1 MRVKRFFGADSR
13 QAMRLVREELGPDAV
28 IVSNRKV
35 DQGVEIVCALDYEG
49 DETSSD
55 FSVALK
61 EADQGDALQQELDEA
76 RQRILSGARFDSG
89 MQENA
94 FQKKARMHQWGLNQD
109 GETPREARYSN
120 ALDDAW
126 TAPQSSNQARS
137 GSTAEELAIK
147 AMQSEIQGLRDLLKE
162 QLRDSEGARNPTEAL
177 MRNRL
182 AEAGFSASYVS
193 KLMKL
198 VPLGDDM
205 DSQSAWQLLLKR
217 LESELQTL
225 DEEFI
230 DKGGVVALLGPTG
243 VGKTTTLGK
252 LAARYVLKHGA
263 EGLALVTTDCYRI
276 AAYEQL
282 RTFGR
287 ILGVTVRVVDENN
300 ALDLTL
306 KSLRNK
312 RLVLI
317 DTAGLNVRDPN
328 LQSQLNLLSSAQ
340 ARIRRFIVL
349 PAISQSR
356 VLLDTYEAY
365 RDAGLNG
372 CVLTKLDEAVNIG
385 EVLGLVLEKRLP
397 VSYVTNGQ
405 KIPDDVRLANRSSL
419 VSRFARDV
427 SRSED
432 NNDKAG

>member
-13 QAMRLVREELGPDAV
+13 QAMRQVREELGADAV
-28 IVSNRKV
+28 IMSNKKV
-35 DQGVEIVCALDYEG
+35 DNGVEIVCALDYEG
-49 DETSSD
+49 GETPQEFSS
-55 FSVALK
+55 ALK
-61 EADQGDALQQELDEA
+61 QADQGVALQQELDEA

-89 MQENA
+89 MTENA
-94 FQKKARMHQWGLNQD
+94 FQKKARLRQWGLNEF
-109 GETPREARYSN
+109 GESE
-120 ALDDAW
+120 DDHATSYEPGDNW
-126 TAPQSSNQARS
+126 SSQPAPSRS
-137 GSTAEELAIK
+137 GSTEELAIK

-162 QLRDSEGARNPTEAL
+162 QLRENEGAKNPTEAL

-182 AEAGFSASYVS
+182 VNAGFSHNYIT
-193 KLMKL
+193 KLLKL
-198 VPLGDDM
+198 VPLDSDL
-205 DSQSAWQLLLKR
+205 DSQSAWKLLLKR
-217 LESELQTL
+217 LENELQTL
-225 DEEFI
+225 DEELI
-230 DKGGVVALLGPTG
+230 DKGGVAALVGPTG

-300 ALDLTL
+300 SLDLTL

-312 RLVLI
+312 SLVLI

-328 LQSQLNLLSSAQ
+328 LQSQLTLLTSAQ

-397 VSYVTNGQ
+397 ISYVTNGQ
-405 KIPDDVRLANRSSL
+405 KIPDDVKLASPSAL
-419 VSRFARDV
+419 VARFAKDV
-427 SRSED
+427 ERSEE
-432 NNDKAG
+432 NNG

>member
-13 QAMRLVREELGPDAV
+13 QAMRLVREELGADAV

-35 DQGVEIVCALDYEG
+35 ENGVEIVCALDYEG
-49 DETSSD
+49 DETPQN
-55 FSVALK
+55 FSEALK
-61 EADQGDALQQELDEA
+61 QADQGDALQRELDEA

-89 MQENA
+89 LTENA
-94 FQKKARMHQWGLNQD
+94 FQKKARIRQLGNLSEGFTPGLGLD
-109 GETPREARYSN
+109 SSSAGEDYSPRGGASSS
-120 ALDDAW
+120 A
-126 TAPQSSNQARS
+126 QSD
-137 GSTAEELAIK
+137 LAIK
-147 AMQSEIQGLRDLLKE
+147 AMQSEIQSLRELVRD
-162 QLRDSEGARNPTEAL
+162 QLREQDALRNPTEAL
-177 MRNRL
+177 VRSRL
-182 AEAGFSASYVS
+182 LRAGFSDAYVKRLL
-193 KLMKL
+193 KLL
-198 VPLGDDM
+198 ILDAEM
-205 DSQSAWQLLLKR
+205 DSRAAWQQVLERLKG
-217 LESELQTL
+217 EVQTL

-300 ALDLTL
+300 ALDMTL

-312 RLVLI
+312 SLVLI

-328 LQSQLNLLSSAQ
+328 LQTQMNLLGSTQ
-340 ARIRRFIVL
+340 ARIRRFMVL
-349 PAISQSR
+349 PATSQAG

-365 RDAGLNG
+365 REAGLNG
-372 CVLTKLDEAVNIG
+372 CVLTKLDEAVNLG

-397 VSYVTNGQ
+397 VSYITNGQ
-405 KIPDDVRLANRSSL
+405 KIPDDVQLASPASL
-419 VSRFARDV
+419 LARFARDV
-427 SRSED
+427 ERNEE
-432 NNDKAG
+432 A

>member
-13 QAMRLVREELGPDAV
+13 QAMRLVREELGADAV

-35 DQGVEIVCALDYEG
+35 ENGVEIVCALDYDSAQPSEFV
-49 DETSSD
+49 D
-55 FSVALK
+55 ALK
-61 EADQGDALQQELDEA
+61 KADQGDVLQRELDEA
-76 RQRILSGARFDSG
+76 RQRILSGARFDEGLS
-89 MQENA
+89 ENA
-94 FQKKARMHQWGLNQD
+94 FQRKARMRQLGALSDGYQPGGGPYLNTEQED
-109 GETPREARYSN
+109 YSP
-120 ALDDAW
+120 
-126 TAPQSSNQARS
+126 APTHHG
-137 GSTAEELAIK
+137 GSAEDLAMR
-147 AMQSEIQGLRDLLKE
+147 AMQSEIQSLRELIRE
-162 QLRDSEGARNPTEAL
+162 QLREQDALRNPTEAL
-177 MRNRL
+177 VRNRL
-182 AEAGFSASYVS
+182 MHAGFSDAYVRRLL
-193 KLMKL
+193 K
-198 VPLGDDM
+198 
-205 DSQSAWQLLLKR
+205 LLLLEATVDSKTAWRQVLDR
-217 LESELQTL
+217 LKGELQTL

-263 EGLALVTTDCYRI
+263 EGLALITTDCYRI

-312 RLVLI
+312 NLVLI

-328 LQSQLNLLSSAQ
+328 LQNQMALLTTAQ
-340 ARIRRFIVL
+340 ARIRRFMVL
-349 PAISQSR
+349 PATSQAR

-397 VSYVTNGQ
+397 VSYITNGQ
-405 KIPDDVRLANRSSL
+405 KIPDDVQLASPAAL
-419 VSRFARDV
+419 LARFARDV
-427 SRSED
+427 ERSEET
-432 NNDKAG
+432 

>member
-13 QAMRLVREELGPDAV
+13 QAMRLVREELGADAV

-35 DQGVEIVCALDYEG
+35 DNGVEIVCALDYEG
-49 DETSSD
+49 DETSQD
-55 FSVALK
+55 FSTALK

-76 RQRILSGARFDSG
+76 RQRILSGARFDTG
-89 MQENA
+89 MKENA
-94 FQKKARMHQWGLNQD
+94 FQKKARMRQWGLNED
-109 GETPREARYSN
+109 GETEREARSSYD
-120 ALDDAW
+120 LDDDAW
-126 TAPQSSNQARS
+126 GAPAGQKRQ
-137 GSTAEELAIK
+137 GTSTEELAIK

-162 QLRDSEGARNPTEAL
+162 QLRESDGARNPTEAL

-182 AEAGFSASYVS
+182 LEAGFTSAYVS

-198 VPLGDDM
+198 VPLNSDM
-205 DSQSAWQLLLKR
+205 DSQTAWQLLLKR
-217 LESELQTL
+217 LENELQTL

-230 DKGGVVALLGPTG
+230 DKGGVVALVGPTG

-312 RLVLI
+312 SLVLI

-328 LQSQLNLLSSAQ
+328 LQSQLTLLTSAQ

-372 CVLTKLDEAVNIG
+372 CVLTKLDEAVHIG

-397 VSYVTNGQ
+397 VSYITNGQ
-405 KIPDDVRLANRSSL
+405 KIPDDVKLASPSSL
-419 VSRFARDV
+419 VGRFARDV
-427 SRSED
+427 ERSEE
-432 NNDKAG
+432 NDEKTG

>member
-13 QAMRLVREELGPDAV
+13 QAMRLVREELGADAV

-35 DQGVEIVCALDYEG
+35 DNGIEIVCALDYEG
-49 DETSSD
+49 DETPRNFSD
-55 FSVALK
+55 ALK
-61 EADQGDALQQELDEA
+61 QADQGDALQRELDEA

-89 MQENA
+89 LTENA
-94 FQKKARMHQWGLNQD
+94 FQKKARMRQLGNLSEGLVPGLGVDSGKGSEDFSPRSINTGTQD
-109 GETPREARYSN
+109 
-120 ALDDAW
+120 D
-126 TAPQSSNQARS
+126 
-137 GSTAEELAIK
+137 LAIK
-147 AMQSEIQGLRDLLKE
+147 AMQSEIQSLRELVRD
-162 QLRDSEGARNPTEAL
+162 QLREQDAVRNPTEAL
-177 MRNRL
+177 IRSRL
-182 AEAGFSASYVS
+182 LRAGFSDAYVKRLL
-193 KLMKL
+193 KLL
-198 VPLGDDM
+198 VLDADT
-205 DSQSAWQLLLKR
+205 DSRTAWQQVLERLK
-217 LESELQTL
+217 SEVQTL

-300 ALDLTL
+300 ALDMTL

-312 RLVLI
+312 SLVLI

-328 LQSQLNLLSSAQ
+328 LQAQMNLLSSTQ
-340 ARIRRFIVL
+340 ARIRRFMVL
-349 PAISQSR
+349 PATSQAR

-365 RDAGLNG
+365 REAGLNG
-372 CVLTKLDEAVNIG
+372 CVLTKLDEAVNLG

-397 VSYVTNGQ
+397 VSYITNGQ
-405 KIPDDVRLANRSSL
+405 KIPDDVQLASPASL
-419 VSRFARDV
+419 LARFARDV
-427 SRSED
+427 ARNED
-432 NNDKAG
+432 A

>member
-13 QAMRLVREELGPDAV
+13 QAMRLVREELGADAV

-35 DQGVEIVCALDYEG
+35 DNGIEIVCALDYEG
-49 DETSSD
+49 DETPRNFSD
-55 FSVALK
+55 ALK
-61 EADQGDALQQELDEA
+61 QADQGDALQRELDEA

-89 MQENA
+89 LTENA
-94 FQKKARMHQWGLNQD
+94 FQKKARMRQLGNLSEGLVPGLGVDSGKGSEDFSPRSINTGTQD
-109 GETPREARYSN
+109 
-120 ALDDAW
+120 D
-126 TAPQSSNQARS
+126 
-137 GSTAEELAIK
+137 LAIK
-147 AMQSEIQGLRDLLKE
+147 AMQSEIQSLRELVRD
-162 QLRDSEGARNPTEAL
+162 QLREQDALRNPTEAL
-177 MRNRL
+177 IRSRL
-182 AEAGFSASYVS
+182 LRAGFSDAYVKRLL
-193 KLMKL
+193 KLL
-198 VPLGDDM
+198 VLDADT
-205 DSQSAWQLLLKR
+205 DSRTAWQQVLERLK
-217 LESELQTL
+217 SEVQTL

-300 ALDLTL
+300 ALDMTL

-312 RLVLI
+312 SLVLI

-328 LQSQLNLLSSAQ
+328 LQAQMNLLSSTQ
-340 ARIRRFIVL
+340 ARIRRFMVL
-349 PAISQSR
+349 PATSQAR

-365 RDAGLNG
+365 REAGLNG
-372 CVLTKLDEAVNIG
+372 CVLTKLDEAVNLG

-397 VSYVTNGQ
+397 VSYITNGQ
-405 KIPDDVRLANRSSL
+405 KIPDDVQLASPASL
-419 VSRFARDV
+419 LARFARDV
-427 SRSED
+427 ARNEE
-432 NNDKAG
+432 A

>member
-13 QAMRLVREELGPDAV
+13 QAMRLVREELGADAV

-35 DQGVEIVCALDYEG
+35 DNGVEIVCALDYEG
-49 DETSSD
+49 DETPKD
-55 FSVALK
+55 FSAALK
-61 EADQGDALQQELDEA
+61 QADQGDALQQELDEA
-76 RQRILSGARFDSG
+76 RQRILSGARFDTG
-89 MQENA
+89 MTENA
-94 FQKKARMHQWGLNQD
+94 FQKKARLRQWGLNEEGHSD
-109 GETPREARYSN
+109 REAATHYTSEDSWPTASN
-120 ALDDAW
+120 KKN
-126 TAPQSSNQARS
+126 T
-137 GSTAEELAIK
+137 STNAEELAIK

-162 QLRDSEGARNPTEAL
+162 QLREKDGVKNPTEAL
-177 MRNRL
+177 VRNRL
-182 AEAGFSASYVS
+182 LEAGFSQSYVA

-198 VPLGDDM
+198 IPLNGDL
-205 DSQSAWQLLLKR
+205 DSQSAWQLVLKR
-217 LESELQTL
+217 LENELQTL

-230 DKGGVVALLGPTG
+230 DKGGVVALVGPTG

-263 EGLALVTTDCYRI
+263 DDLALVTTDCYRI

-287 ILGVTVRVVDENN
+287 ILGVSVRVVDENN

-312 RLVLI
+312 KLILI

-328 LQSQLNLLSSAQ
+328 LQSQLGLLASAQ

-397 VSYVTNGQ
+397 VSYTTNGQ
-405 KIPDDVRLANRSSL
+405 KIPDDVRLATPSTL
-419 VSRFARDV
+419 VGRFARDV
-427 SRSED
+427 ERSEEHD
-432 NNDKAG
+432 G

>member
-13 QAMRLVREELGPDAV
+13 QAMRLVREELGADAV

-35 DQGVEIVCALDYEG
+35 ENGVEIVCALDY
-49 DETSSD
+49 DEADNPATFAS
-55 FSVALK
+55 ALK
-61 EADQGDALQQELDEA
+61 QADQGDALQRELDEA
-76 RQRILSGARFDSG
+76 RQRILSGARFDTGLSD
-89 MQENA
+89 NA
-94 FQKKARMHQWGLNQD
+94 FQKKARMRQLGSLSEGLSP
-109 GETPREARYSN
+109 GGYTPAASEDYSPPP
-120 ALDDAW
+120 LH
-126 TAPQSSNQARS
+126 TG
-137 GSTAEELAIK
+137 GSAEELAMR
-147 AMQSEIQGLRDLLKE
+147 AMQSEIQSLRDLVRE
-162 QLRDSEGARNPTEAL
+162 QLREQDALRNPTEAL
-177 MRNRL
+177 VRNRL
-182 AEAGFSASYVS
+182 LSAGFSDAYVRRLL
-193 KLMKL
+193 KLL
-198 VPLGDDM
+198 VLDPDM
-205 DSQSAWQLLLKR
+205 DSKAAWRQVLDRLKG
-217 LESELQTL
+217 EVQTL

-230 DKGGVVALLGPTG
+230 DKGGIVALLGPTG

-300 ALDLTL
+300 ALDMTL

-312 RLVLI
+312 SLVLI

-328 LQSQLNLLSSAQ
+328 LQVQMGLLGSTQ
-340 ARIRRFIVL
+340 ARIRRFMVL
-349 PAISQSR
+349 PATSQAR

-405 KIPDDVRLANRSSL
+405 KIPDDVQLASPTSL
-419 VSRFARDV
+419 IARFARDV
-427 SRSED
+427 ERSEE
-432 NNDKAG
+432 A

>member
-1 MRVKRFFGADSR
+1 MRVKRFFGPDSR
-13 QAMRLVREELGPDAV
+13 QAMRQVREELGADAV

-35 DQGVEIVCALDYEG
+35 DNGVEIVCALDYEG
-49 DETSSD
+49 DETPKD
-55 FSVALK
+55 FSKALK
-61 EADQGDALQQELDEA
+61 QVDQGDALQQELDEA
-76 RQRILSGARFDSG
+76 RQRILSGARFDTG
-89 MQENA
+89 LTENA
-94 FQKKARMHQWGLNQD
+94 FQKKARLRQWGLNED
-109 GETPREARYSN
+109 GKNDQEV
-120 ALDDAW
+120 
-126 TAPQSSNQARS
+126 RS
-137 GSTAEELAIK
+137 GYSREDSWSQPTKKSSGTSAEELAIK

-162 QLRDSEGARNPTEAL
+162 QLREKDGAKNPTEAL
-177 MRNRL
+177 VRSRL
-182 AEAGFSASYVS
+182 LEAGFSQSYVA

-198 VPLGDDM
+198 IPLNGDLDH
-205 DSQSAWQLLLKR
+205 QHAWQLVLKR
-217 LESELQTL
+217 LENELQTL

-230 DKGGVVALLGPTG
+230 DKGGVVALVGPTG

-263 EGLALVTTDCYRI
+263 DGLALVTTDCYRI

-300 ALDLTL
+300 ALDMTL

-328 LQSQLNLLSSAQ
+328 LQNQLALLTSTQ

-397 VSYVTNGQ
+397 VSYITHGQ
-405 KIPDDVRLANRSSL
+405 KIPDDVGLATPSML
-419 VSRFARDV
+419 VERFARDV
-427 SRSED
+427 ELSEEHD
-432 NNDKAG
+432 A